1 MLNDYFCTYYKSQIV
16 KKVSVI
22 LTTYNS
28 GKKLQEVINSI
39 SHQEEEGKLF
49 ELELLVVDDCSTDN
63 TKAILLDNGIDFY
76 VTKKNTGG
84 PNHGR
89 NLALKKCTGDYI
101 CIADHDDIWFLNK
114 LKKLLAVSHLAPI
127 VTSGYILSDSSSSKE
142 LARVTKSL
150 DEKGYLKYEKNE
162 TFLSKLTKS
171 KVGQQTYLGSILF
184 DSSLKHILF
193 EEEHGMIDFDWVLKL
208 FYNQKSVEVCSAL
221 YLRKVEGANLSLN
234 EQYRIND
241 YHYSLKTISSYK
253 SEYSTSVKCSEK
265 RINGSMGRYYYLIGN
280 MKLARKYLL
289 KSTIELKTIL
299 YLITTF
305 LGSKIVKRYFKVF
318 G

>member
-1 MLNDYFCTYYKSQIV
+1 M

-28 GKKLQEVINSI
+28 GNQLQEVIDSI
-39 SHQEEEGKLF
+39 NNQEGKGELF

-63 TKAILLDNGIDFY
+63 TKDILVKNGVNFQK
-76 VTKKNTGG
+76 TSQNTGG

-89 NLALKKCTGDYI
+89 NLALKQCTGEFI
-101 CIADHDDIWFLNK
+101 CIADHDDIWFSNK
-114 LKKLLAVSHLAPI
+114 IKKLLAVSHIAPI
-127 VTSGYILSDSSSSKE
+127 ITSGYILSDISSSKE
-142 LARVTKSL
+142 VARISKSL
-150 DEKGYLKYEKNE
+150 DEKGYLQYEKNE

-184 DSSLKHILF
+184 HSSLKHILF
-193 EEEHGMIDFDWVLKL
+193 EEEYGMIDFDWVLKL

-221 YLRKVEGANLSLN
+221 YLRKVEGNNLSLN

-241 YHYSLKTISSYK
+241 YYYSLKTTSVYEG
-253 SEYSTSVKCSEK
+253 EYSAAVKCVKK

-305 LGSKIVKRYFKVF
+305 VGSKIVKKYFKIF

>member
-1 MLNDYFCTYYKSQIV
+1 V

-28 GKKLQEVINSI
+28 GDQLQEVIDSI
-39 SHQEEEGKLF
+39 NNQEGKGELF

-63 TKAILLDNGIDFY
+63 TKDILVKNGVDFQK
-76 VTKKNTGG
+76 TSQNTGG

-89 NLALKKCTGDYI
+89 NLALKQCAGEFI
-101 CIADHDDIWFLNK
+101 CIADHDDIWFSNK
-114 LKKLLAVSHLAPI
+114 IKNLLAVSHIATI
-127 VTSGYILSDSSSSKE
+127 VTSGYVLSDVSSLRKEVRVSKS
-142 LARVTKSL
+142 VDK
-150 DEKGYLKYEKNE
+150 KGYLEYEKNE
-162 TFLSKLTKS
+162 TFLSKLIKS

-184 DSSLKHILF
+184 HSSLKHILF
-193 EEEHGMIDFDWVLKL
+193 EEECGMIDFDWVLKL
-208 FYNQKSVEVCSAL
+208 FYNQKSVEVCSVL
-221 YLRKVEGANLSLN
+221 YLRKVEGNNLSLN

-241 YHYSLKTISSYK
+241 YYYSLKTISVYK
-253 SEYSTSVKCSEK
+253 REYAAAVKCAEK
-265 RINGSMGRYYYLIGN
+265 RINGSMGRYYYLIGD
-280 MKLARKYLL
+280 MKLARKYLS

-305 LGSKIVKRYFKVF
+305 VGNKLVKKYFKIF

>member
-1 MLNDYFCTYYKSQIV
+1 M

-28 GKKLQEVINSI
+28 GNQLQEVIDSI
-39 SHQEEEGKLF
+39 NNQQGKGELF

-63 TKAILLDNGIDFY
+63 TKDILVKNGIGFQI
-76 VTKKNTGG
+76 TCQNTGG

-89 NLALKKCTGDYI
+89 NLALKQCTGEFI
-101 CIADHDDIWFLNK
+101 CIADHDDIWFSNK
-114 LKKLLAVSHLAPI
+114 IKKLLAVSHIAPI
-127 VTSGYILSDSSSSKE
+127 ITSGYILSDISSSKE
-142 LARVTKSL
+142 VARISKSL
-150 DEKGYLKYEKNE
+150 DEKGYLQYEKNE

-184 DSSLKHILF
+184 HSSLKHILF
-193 EEEHGMIDFDWVLKL
+193 EEEYGMIDFDWVLKL

-221 YLRKVEGANLSLN
+221 YLRKVEGNNLSLN

-241 YHYSLKTISSYK
+241 YYYSLKTTSVYEG
-253 SEYSTSVKCSEK
+253 EYSAAVKCVKK

-305 LGSKIVKRYFKVF
+305 VGSKVVKRYFKIF

>member
-1 MLNDYFCTYYKSQIV
+1 M

-28 GKKLQEVINSI
+28 GNQLQEVIDSI
-39 SHQEEEGKLF
+39 NNQEGKGGLF

-63 TKAILLDNGIDFY
+63 TKDILAKNGINFQK
-76 VTKKNTGG
+76 TSENTGG
-84 PNHGR
+84 PNYGR
-89 NLALKKCTGDYI
+89 NIALMQCSGEYI
-101 CIADHDDIWFLNK
+101 CIADHDDVWFSNK
-114 LKKLLAVSHLAPI
+114 IKNLLAVSHIAPI
-127 VTSGYILSDSSSSKE
+127 VSSGYVLSDVSSLKKEVRVSKS
-142 LARVTKSL
+142 V
-150 DEKGYLKYEKNE
+150 DEKGYLEYEKNV

-184 DSSLKHILF
+184 HSSLKHILF
-193 EEEHGMIDFDWVLKL
+193 EEECGMIDFDWVLKL
-208 FYNQKSVEVCSAL
+208 FYNQKSVEVCNAL
-221 YLRKVEGANLSLN
+221 YHRKVEVNNLSLN
-234 EQYRIND
+234 KQYRIND
-241 YHYSLKTISSYK
+241 YYYSLKTTSVYEL
-253 SEYSTSVKCSEK
+253 EYSAAVKCARK

-305 LGSKIVKRYFKVF
+305 VGSKIVKKYFKIF